1 MLTIW
6 ETVRHTDIVTLKITN
21 RDLRMPY
28 ATVSFRMTLSDLEWL
43 SKIFSD
49 TKRRAV
55 SLRQLSFLSVNVL
68 PSQQWNN
75 SQNRLTF
82 AKFGMVFWLKVY
94 WHKSGIDIKEICY
107 KNIVAHNRKIEQLM
121 WLTLDLSSSRVKDTL
136 GHTLTPDFSGDS
148 ELLRYFPAHADA
160 FQILL
165 YFVYPVL
172 SWSSRLILQCT
183 ACLGSLL
190 SSIRR
195 TCPSHLSILSFM
207 IWFIFS
213 SYVCARTL
221 TPVCVSVY
229 ILCLYKRKKN
239 NLLSSDMSIF
249 LFRLL

>member
-82 AKFGMVFWLKVY
+82 AKFGMVFWLKVH

-121 WLTLDLSSSRVKDTL
+121 WLTLDLSSSRVKDTWATRWRQTSL
-136 GHTLTPDFSGDS
+136 VTASCCATSQLMPMLFK
-148 ELLRYFPAHADA
+148 YYC
-160 FQILL
+160 ILSIQFFHGLPGL
-165 YFVYPVL
+165 YYSVQLVL
-172 SWSSRLILQCT
+172 AVCCRPFAERARASSVF
-183 ACLGSLL
+183 SLL
-190 SSIRR
+190 
-195 TCPSHLSILSFM
+195 
-207 IWFIFS
+207 W
-213 SYVCARTL
+213 YD
-221 TPVCVSVY
+221 
-229 ILCLYKRKKN
+229 
-239 NLLSSDMSIF
+239 LSSPVMSAPGPLRPSASVSIYYACT
-249 LFRLL
+249 RGKK